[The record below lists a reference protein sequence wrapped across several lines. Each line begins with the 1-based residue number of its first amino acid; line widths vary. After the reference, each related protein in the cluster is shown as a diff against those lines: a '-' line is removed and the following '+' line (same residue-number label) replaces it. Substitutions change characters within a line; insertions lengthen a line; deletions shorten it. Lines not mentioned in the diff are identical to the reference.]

1 LSGCGKIFEKYER
14 EMKNT
19 DEKIYFANRKVNEL
33 KDSMKTILCNYEVYL
48 GSSLKYESSI

>member
-33 KDSMKTILCNYEVYL
+33 KDSMKTRLCDYEVYL
-48 GSSLKYESSI
+48 GSSLKY